1 MSKETKFTKG
11 EWQVFMP
18 DDDWDFNDSDD
29 EIVIGMGSFL
39 VDPNYYTAIHKVT
52 IEGFS
57 DDSKNADEAKANSHL
72 MKAAPKL
79 YEALYG
85 LISNED
91 SNLTVNEIMIISE
104 LLAEARG
111 E

>member
-11 EWQVFMP
+11 EWAIRHTGP
-18 DDDWDFNDSDD
+18 HWNNPELANI
-29 EIVIGMGSFL
+29 EITYSESGECICDTV
-39 VDPNYYTAIHKVT
+39 YR
-52 IEGFS
+52 IE
-57 DDSKNADEAKANSHL
+57 DAHL
-72 MKAAPKL
+72 IKTAPKL
-79 YEALYG
+79 YAMLDG
-85 LISNED
+85 LISGED